1 MPRCIRSCALVGL
14 IASLLVAFI
23 VAAPAHAQN
32 ASAAPPK
39 VLPGTQPLSLDGD
52 ITSTLVDGVD
62 RFLLKQLE
70 QEEKS
75 REQHW
80 AVMVHRDPA
89 TVHPLAAELSNIIGL
104 RDARVA
110 NPRMTVERDPQSGQA
125 YCSTAAWQADLA
137 RWPVHADVDASGL
150 YVRPTQTPI
159 KFRAIV
165 IPDAGQT
172 PEQLI
177 GVGEGHEQVTA
188 WAARLAANGG
198 EVIVTT
204 PVSRHRE
211 ARRGRAI
218 MTDQEFLYRSAFEL
232 GRHLLGY
239 QVDETLSAIEA
250 LTANSKAD
258 LPVLVVGW
266 GEGGWIAQHAAAV
279 SPSIDAVCISGHFQS
294 RQKVW
299 QEPIHRNV
307 QGLLSKF
314 GDAELVAMIAPRQA
328 IIDAIP
334 GPQVEIGGDGGA
346 PGKLTGPTLDA
357 ANSEFVR
364 TRKILTAAQLEK
376 SVKLI
381 TPDALPATNGASE
394 SAVLATLASVG
405 VTAKLEVSSDKV
417 AINPNVGL
425 MTADARRREIL
436 EKWDRFSQRV
446 LEHAVDERAEYWKSL
461 KTDSLANFKATLEPY
476 REKFYRDVIGRWEQ
490 PLQAPQPRT
499 RLIYE
504 KPKWVGYEVVMD
516 VFPDVIAY
524 GVLLLPRDQPAGQK
538 RPCVVFQHGLE
549 GRPKD
554 CIEGDHPAYH
564 DVAAQLAE
572 QGYVVFAPQNLYIFH
587 DRFRTLQRK
596 SNPLGKTL
604 FSTIIPQHQQ
614 ICRWLTTQDQVDP
627 KRIAFYGLSYGGK
640 SAMRIP
646 PLVPEYCL
654 SICSADFNDWVWK
667 NASTHANY
675 SYVWTMEYEIFE
687 FDLGSRFNYA
697 EMATLIAPRPFMVE
711 RGHFDGVAPDDR
723 VAAEFAK
730 VRHLYSAKLG
740 LHDEAR
746 LEFFVGPHTING
758 KGTFEFLRQKL
769 SFNP

>member
-1 MPRCIRSCALVGL
+1 MQRCICSCALVGL
-14 IASLLVAFI
+14 IASSLTTLLTAPTLAQD
-23 VAAPAHAQN
+23 VAA
-32 ASAAPPK
+32 ASPK
-39 VLPGTQPLSLDGD
+39 VLPGTQPLEMEGD
-52 ITSTLVDGVD
+52 ITSALVDGVD
-62 RFLLKQLE
+62 RFLLSQLD
-70 QEEKS
+70 QAANS
-75 REQHW
+75 REKHW
-80 AVMVHRDPA
+80 PA
-89 TVHPLAAELSNIIGL
+89 LVNHDTTKPHPLAGELATIIGL

-110 NPRMTVERDPQSGQA
+110 SPRLTIERDPQSGTA
-125 YCSTAAWQADLA
+125 YVSGKTWHADLA
-137 RWPVHADVDASGL
+137 RWPVHTSVDATGL
-150 YVRPTQTPI
+150 YVRPTQADI

-177 GVGEGHEQVTA
+177 GGGVGQEQVMA
-188 WAARLAANGG
+188 WAASLAAVGG

-211 ARRGRAI
+211 ARKGRAI
-218 MTDQEFLYRSAFEL
+218 MTDQEYLYRSAFEL
-232 GRHLLGY
+232 GRHVLGY
-239 QVDETLSAIEA
+239 QVNETLAAIDS
-250 LTANSKAD
+250 LTATSKVD
-258 LPVLVVGW
+258 VPVIVVGW
-266 GEGGWIAQHAAAV
+266 GEGGWIALHAAAV
-279 SPSIDAVCISGHFQS
+279 SPTIDAVCISGHFQS
-294 RQKVW
+294 RQNIW

-307 QGLLSKF
+307 QSLLTKF
-314 GDAELVAMIAPRQA
+314 GDAELAAMIAPRPV
-328 IIDAIP
+328 IIDAIA
-334 GPQVEIGGDGGA
+334 GPQVDIGGDGGA
-346 PGKLTGPTLDA
+346 PGKLTGPTVADA
-357 ANSEFVR
+357 KSELAR
-364 TRKILTAAQLEK
+364 THKILSHAKLDQFVQLVVPDQQPTLAGASPAAVQATLAAVGITTILDTDK
-376 SVKLI
+376 HAVAVNPNVTLI
-381 TPDALPATNGASE
+381 TPEN
-394 SAVLATLASVG
+394 
-405 VTAKLEVSSDKV
+405 
-417 AINPNVGL
+417 
-425 MTADARRREIL
+425 RRREML

-446 LEHAVDERAEYWKSL
+446 LEHAVDERAEYWKAL
-461 KTDSLANFKATLEPY
+461 KTDTLENFKATVEPY
-476 REKFYRDVIGRWEQ
+476 REKFDREVIGRWEL
-490 PLQAPQPRT
+490 PLLPPQPRT

-524 GVLLLPRDQPAGQK
+524 GVLLLPRHQPAGER

-549 GRPKD
+549 GRPQD

-564 DVAAQLAE
+564 DVAAKLAE

-614 ICRWLTTQDQVDP
+614 ICRWLAAQSQVDP
-627 KRIAFYGLSYGGK
+627 QRIAFYGLSYGGK

-667 NASTHANY
+667 NASTHAPH

-740 LHDEAR
+740 LTNEAR
-746 LEFFVGPHTING
+746 LEWFVGPHTING
-758 KGTFEFLRQKL
+758 QGTFEFLREKL
-769 SFNP
+769 KFKP